1 MRRNHYCFCYRTP
14 LLLVVATS
22 SRFQAFTVPPP
33 SSSPSSLT
41 SSTAPCCTQQHT
53 SRRKF
58 TASGTSL
65 LYTTSSGNSSSD
77 RINRSVYSSSGQSSA
92 KPHWIPME
100 LVELASEDLQL
111 TQDEFIQSFVDVEA
125 YTSCDDE
132 GDDSMNVTSSNNI
145 WDRRNG
151 CI

>member
-1 MRRNHYCFCYRTP
+1 
-14 LLLVVATS
+14 
-22 SRFQAFTVPPP
+22 
-33 SSSPSSLT
+33 
-41 SSTAPCCTQQHT
+41 
-53 SRRKF
+53 
-58 TASGTSL
+58 
-65 LYTTSSGNSSSD
+65 
-77 RINRSVYSSSGQSSA
+77 
-92 KPHWIPME
+92 ME

-111 TQDEFIQSFVDVEA
+111 TQDEFIQSYVDVEA